1 MVLRQLVR
9 SLTLA
14 MMLAISGAV
23 PPAAEALTGLELL
36 RQCEGRSPQGLEAL
50 GPILCMAYLSGILDG
65 YQVRTM
71 EAGVGR
77 QALCP
82 PTSGIENEQTK
93 LIVEK
98 WLRDH
103 PGDLGEVARV
113 PVVVAL
119 AQAFPCRR

>member
-1 MVLRQLVR
+1 MLRRLFRGV
-9 SLTLA
+9 TLA
-14 MMLAISGAV
+14 MMLAISAV
-23 PPAAEALTGLELL
+23 VPRAAEALTGLELL

-50 GPILCMAYLSGILDG
+50 GPILCATYLSGILDG

-82 PTSGIENEQTK
+82 PAAGIENEQSK

-103 PGDLGEVARV
+103 PDALGEPARV
-113 PVVVAL
+113 PAIVAI
-119 AQAFPCRR
+119 AQAFPCR